1 MLPACRSRYQM
12 DISHTPKI
20 TPDGPPISTGRSEG
34 YVWTQL
40 VPRLLNPGALA
51 IITTLLRED
60 RPLSAVELVELVEL
74 SVEHARYH
82 CKSMEGRGVLEVVH
96 HTPRPEGGGDEPS
109 YFFPKPSQAVSS
121 SPPAVT
127 A

>member
-1 MLPACRSRYQM
+1 M
-12 DISHTPKI
+12 DISQTPKI
-20 TPDGPPISTGRSEG
+20 TPDGPPTSTAGNEE

-51 IITTLLRED
+51 IVKTLLRED
-60 RPLSAVELVELVEL
+60 RPLSAIELVELIEL

-82 CKSMEGRGVLEVVH
+82 CKAMEGSGVLEVVRLV
-96 HTPRPEGGGDEPS
+96 PQPEGGDDEPS
-109 YFFPKPSQAVSS
+109 YFFPKPPQAVSS

>member
-1 MLPACRSRYQM
+1 M
-12 DISHTPKI
+12 K
-20 TPDGPPISTGRSEG
+20 
-34 YVWTQL
+34 L

-51 IITTLLRED
+51 IIETLLRED
-60 RPLSAVELVELVEL
+60 RPLSPTEFAGLIEL
-74 SVEHARYH
+74 SVEQARYH
-82 CKSMEGRGVLEVVH
+82 CKSMESRGVLEVINR
-96 HTPRPEGGGDEPS
+96 TPRPHGGSDEPS